1 MSMHLLWMTEDD
13 LKMLPVI
20 LNFED
25 CVHSPIDTH
34 SHAYMLYAC
43 TVLIYIVLIT
53 YICCCSFIYCL
64 KKKKLICL
72 HLFIFSSCVH
82 LSFLTSHAPRGA
94 HVTVRVPTAASI
106 GAVESLTGQGW
117 CRGAEQRNTNH

>member
-64 KKKKLICL
+64 KKRNLFVYIYSFFPHVFIYLSSLRMPLEEPMLQSGCRQL
-72 HLFIFSSCVH
+72 HPLG
-82 LSFLTSHAPRGA
+82 R
-94 HVTVRVPTAASI
+94 
-106 GAVESLTGQGW
+106 
-117 CRGAEQRNTNH
+117 